1 MRRRAIGTVP
11 KLTLQTLPMSTN
23 AIYRGRRF
31 LTEKGKSN
39 KVKMAWEAKRQWGQP
54 LLTGLLTV
62 EVSLFW
68 PDKRR
73 HDVDNI
79 KALLDSLSG
88 IIYKDDSQIQHLV
101 VKKAVDKERPRVE
114 IIVAPL
120 LDTYKSI
127 V

>member
-1 MRRRAIGTVP
+1 MRRKAIGTVP
-11 KLTLQTLPMSTN
+11 KLTLETLPISTN

-31 LTEKGKSN
+31 LTNKGKAN
-39 KVKMAWEAKRQWGQP
+39 KLKMAWEVKGQWRGVP
-54 LLTGLLTV
+54 ISGAVYV

-88 IIYKDDSQIQHLV
+88 ILYEDDSQIEHLV
-101 VKKAVDKERPRVE
+101 VKKAVDKGRPRVE
-114 IIVAPL
+114 IIIAPL
-120 LDTYKSI
+120 LDSLKS
-127 V
+127 VV

>member
-11 KLTLQTLPMSTN
+11 KITLKTLPISTN

-31 LTEKGKSN
+31 LTNKGKAN
-39 KVKMAWEAKRQWGQP
+39 KLRMAWEVKGQWNDVPIKGDVF
-54 LLTGLLTV
+54 V

-88 IIYKDDSQIQHLV
+88 IIYEDDSQIQHLV
-101 VKKAVDKERPRVE
+101 VRKAVDKKRPRVE

-120 LDTYKSI
+120 DSL
-127 V
+127 